1 MKFKVGDNVKAVTN
15 NTVFTSERMKWAG
28 VVTKI
33 TEDGFSAKTT
43 KHLLL
48 SALDVEFDCLDY
60 NDFELETEEKAN
72 GEPKPQVVSTMPKDD
87 AVSHP
92 SHYTVGKIEVIDFI
106 EDKGLNFNRGNAVK
120 YLCRAGKKD
129 PAKEIEDLEKAM
141 WYINH
146 EIERLKGEKK

>member
-1 MKFKVGDNVKAVTN
+1 MKFKVGDKVKAVNN
-15 NTVFTSERMKWAG
+15 NTIFTSERMKWAG

-60 NDFELETEEKAN
+60 NDFELETEEKAK
-72 GEPKPQVVSTMPKDD
+72 GEPKPQVVSTMPKDA

-92 SHYTVGKIEVIDFI
+92 SHYTDGKIEVIDFI

-129 PAKEIEDLEKAM
+129 PVKEIEDLEKAM

-146 EIERLKGEKK
+146 EIERLKGDKK

>member
-1 MKFKVGDNVKAVTN
+1 MKFKVGDKVKAVNN
-15 NTVFTSERMKWAG
+15 NTIFTSERMKWAG

-60 NDFELETEEKAN
+60 NDFELETEEKAK

-92 SHYTVGKIEVIDFI
+92 SHYADGKIEVIDFI

-120 YLCRAGKKD
+120 YVCRAGKKD
-129 PAKEIEDLEKAM
+129 PAKEVEDLEKAVF
-141 WYINH
+141 YLNH
-146 EIERLKGEKK
+146 EIERLKGAKK

>member
-1 MKFKVGDNVKAVTN
+1 MKFKVGDKVKAVNN

-28 VVTKI
+28 VVTKV

-60 NDFELETEEKAN
+60 NDFELETEEKAKE
-72 GEPKPQVVSTMPKDD
+72 EPKPQVVSTMPKDD

-92 SHYTVGKIEVIDFI
+92 SHYTDGKIEVIDFI
-106 EDKGLNFNRGNAVK
+106 EDKGSNFNRGNAVK
-120 YLCRAGKKD
+120 YICRAGKKD
-129 PAKEIEDLEKAM
+129 PAKEIEDLEKAV

>member
-1 MKFKVGDNVKAVTN
+1 MKFKVGDNVKAVN
-15 NTVFTSERMKWAG
+15 NKTVFTSERMKWAG
-28 VVTKI
+28 VVTKV
-33 TEDGFSAKTT
+33 TDDGFSAKTT

-60 NDFELETEEKAN
+60 NDFELETEEKAK

-92 SHYTVGKIEVIDFI
+92 SHYADGKIEVIDFI

-129 PAKEIEDLEKAM
+129 PAKEVEDLEKAM
-141 WYINH
+141 WYISH

>member
-1 MKFKVGDNVKAVTN
+1 MKFKVGDKVKAVNN

-28 VVTKI
+28 VVTKV

-60 NDFELETEEKAN
+60 NDFELETEEKAK

-92 SHYTVGKIEVIDFI
+92 SHYTDGKIEVIDFI

-129 PAKEIEDLEKAM
+129 PAKEVEDLEKAM

-146 EIERLKGEKK
+146 EIERLKGGKK

>member
-1 MKFKVGDNVKAVTN
+1 MKFKVGDKVKAVN
-15 NTVFTSERMKWAG
+15 NNMIFTSERMKWAG
-28 VVTKI
+28 VVTKT

-48 SALDVEFDCLDY
+48 SILDVEFDCLDY
-60 NDFELETEEKAN
+60 NDFELETEEKTKK
-72 GEPKPQVVSTMPKDD
+72 EPKPQVVSTMPKDNP
-87 AVSHP
+87 VSHP
-92 SHYTVGKIEVIDFI
+92 SHYTDGKIEVIDFI

-129 PAKEIEDLEKAM
+129 PAKEVEDLEKAM